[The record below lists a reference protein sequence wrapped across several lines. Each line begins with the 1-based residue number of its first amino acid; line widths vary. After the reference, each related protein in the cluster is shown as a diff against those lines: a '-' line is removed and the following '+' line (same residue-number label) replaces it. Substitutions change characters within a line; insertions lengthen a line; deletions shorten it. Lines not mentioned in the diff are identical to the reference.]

1 MACLLRTETRY
12 DEALQLF
19 GEALVVIENSSDLT
33 EDARYEMLET
43 MRANALQTE
52 AWQNEE
58 ELEILEF
65 RATGH
70 S

>member
-1 MACLLRTETRY
+1 
-12 DEALQLF
+12 
-19 GEALVVIENSSDLT
+19 
-33 EDARYEMLET
+33 